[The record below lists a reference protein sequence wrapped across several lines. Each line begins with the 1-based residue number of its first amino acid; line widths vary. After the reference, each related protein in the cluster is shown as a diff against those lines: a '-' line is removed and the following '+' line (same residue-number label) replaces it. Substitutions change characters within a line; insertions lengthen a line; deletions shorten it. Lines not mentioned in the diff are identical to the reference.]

1 MEKKLDLILQK
12 LNDLEKRVGT
22 IEESLSSYIYL
33 SSTHFQDDEKLVD
46 AIRLI
51 RPRKEVDCAYLQT
64 SLDIGYARAA
74 RLMDQLEARK
84 YVKKS
89 GTVWRVNKELLQKI
103 QKAQE
108 FKFKTA
114 IGIISEFDK
123 ASASLLQRRL
133 KIGYAEAAG
142 LLDRLE
148 EEGYVSPPDGSKPR
162 EVLKNKVRENIR
174 S

>member
-33 SSTHFQDDEKLVD
+33 SSTYFQDDEKIGD

-51 RPRKEVDCAYLQT
+51 RNLE
-64 SLDIGYARAA
+64 SLDCTLFQEQLNIGYARAY
-74 RLMDQLEARK
+74 RIMDQLAEKK
-84 YVKKS
+84 YVIKQKKS
-89 GTVWRVNKELLQKI
+89 NKWKVNKEKLKKEVEQEKLL
-103 QKAQE
+103 
-108 FKFKTA
+108 FKKA
-114 IGIISEFDK
+114 IGIIQEFER

-133 KIGYAEAAG
+133 KLNYSHAAK

-148 EEGYVSPPDGSKPR
+148 EEGYVGPPDGSNPR
-162 EVLKNKVRENIR
+162 KVLRP
-174 S
+174 